1 MGLKGL
7 LAAAAITI
15 VTVASA
21 CTPPPAP
28 GPSPLGENVRFS
40 GLVNGTASNAVIYTA
55 CGGPVVG
62 DRVGSVVGGQT
73 VAVRRDAGGDG
84 LTDRAGGVFARTDSS
99 GFVVHITAS
108 DTPTKIDGM
117 QVPCEG
123 SGVMVFDPCYGFV
136 GCLEG
141 GHAAQVKV
149 AFVNIAD

>member
-7 LAAAAITI
+7 LAGAAAITI

-108 DTPTKIDGM
+108 DTPTKAPAEAIC
-117 QVPCEG
+117 PSARAALAARG
-123 SGVMVFDPCYGFV
+123 SDAPRVRSMRVST
-136 GCLEG
+136 
-141 GHAAQVKV
+141 AASP
-149 AFVNIAD
+149 